1 MQTLKRTKAFL
12 TRYRDGYH
20 RFRQEH
26 SKLSVWITV
35 AVCLL
40 VLWGVFTPSANP
52 FRSDKLVISG
62 EFPYDKGFEFVV
74 DQSAQTTNPIVN
86 FVCGG
91 FGFFKDIK
99 GFPCTGG
106 RQTLYPVRMG
116 CCHYELTYYR
126 DYYWSGFAGWKSSGL
141 WLDAYSTDTSLPRG
155 GGFTNF
161 TPRKSEI
168 VCLDSL
174 EKLKLLKGLHC
185 RMGHGATG
193 FSIYDPSLRQATVNF
208 RLESEVQ
215 KQSQ

>member
-12 TRYRDGYH
+12 TRYRDRYH

-26 SKLSVWITV
+26 SKLSGWITV

-52 FRSDKLVISG
+52 FRSDKLIISG

-74 DQSAQTTNPIVN
+74 DQSAHTTNPIVN

-106 RQTLYPVRMG
+106 EQTLKPVRKG

-126 DYYWSGFAGWKSSGL
+126 DYYWPGFAGWSDSGL
-141 WLDAYSTDTSLPRG
+141 GLITYSINPELTKGRLSSSFPNRA
-155 GGFTNF
+155 
-161 TPRKSEI
+161 SEL
-168 VCLDSL
+168 VCMDSL
-174 EKLKLLKGLHC
+174 EMLR
-185 RMGHGATG
+185 RMGGLFCIKNQNSAG
-193 FSIYDPSLRQATVNF
+193 PSIYDPTLHEVSVNF
-208 RLESEVQ
+208 RLAS
-215 KQSQ
+215 KTR

>member
-86 FVCGG
+86 FV
-91 FGFFKDIK
+91 
-99 GFPCTGG
+99 
-106 RQTLYPVRMG
+106 
-116 CCHYELTYYR
+116 YR
-126 DYYWSGFAGWKSSGL
+126 GTT
-141 WLDAYSTDTSLPRG
+141 DAISRANGVLSLRADLLPRLLLVW
-155 GGFTNF
+155 
-161 TPRKSEI
+161 
-168 VCLDSL
+168 VCGV
-174 EKLKLLKGLHC
+174 EKLGVVVRC
-185 RMGHGATG
+185 IFNGHLFT
-193 FSIYDPSLRQATVNF
+193 
-208 RLESEVQ
+208 
-215 KQSQ
+215 